1 MEHRRIVMFL
11 RGFWKTNSTPSVLS
25 VFTMQEEN
33 FFQMSLIES
42 VYRSHSVKDFLI
54 GTRNMYFL
62 IFQNLTKS
70 IRERPLL
77 VLTMYRI
84 S

>member
-1 MEHRRIVMFL
+1 
-11 RGFWKTNSTPSVLS
+11 
-25 VFTMQEEN
+25 MQEEN

-42 VYRSHSVKDFLI
+42 VYRSHSVKDLLI

-70 IRERPLL
+70 VGERPLL